1 METIMNGNVWLGTVD
16 TSLGQFGAAM
26 TEKGL
31 CCLMFPR
38 EGTRACKVWLRR
50 HLPGARIELA
60 NEQLG
65 RVAEELNG
73 YLTGEVQDFS
83 LPLDLRGTPFQ
94 LAVWQAV
101 ANIPYGTTRSYG
113 EIARLVGQ
121 PSEARA
127 VGAANGSNPVPI
139 VVPCH
144 RVIGSN
150 GGLTGYGGGIDLK
163 WRLLEL
169 EGVVL
174 PAFSPTPPNPVPG
187 SEPRA

>member
-1 METIMNGNVWLGTVD
+1 METIMSETVWLGTVE
-16 TSLGQFGAAM
+16 TSLGQFGAAL
-26 TEKGL
+26 TEQGL
-31 CCLMFPR
+31 CCLIFPR
-38 EGTRACKVWLRR
+38 EGARGCEAWLRR
-50 HLPGARIELA
+50 HLPGARVERLDG
-60 NEQLG
+60 QLD

-73 YLTGEVQDFS
+73 YLAGELRDFS

-94 LAVWQAV
+94 RAVWEAV

-127 VGAANGSNPVPI
+127 VGAANGANPVPI

-174 PAFSPTPPNPVPG
+174 PAFSP
-187 SEPRA
+187 R